1 MQQLGSNVFTYGSL
15 MFAPVWLSVCSQTY
29 VTLPATLQGYRR
41 YSVQGESYPA
51 LVPEE
56 GASVTG
62 LVYRNVTADDCRRLD
77 QFEGAEYVGRSAAV
91 TSSEETINAMFYEF
105 VALDKLLR
113 QDWSVAQ
120 FEEKGLQTFLSRHVG
135 DFLATGERQPHS
147 R

>member
-29 VTLPATLQGYRR
+29 LTLPATLQGYRR
-41 YSVQGESYPA
+41 HCVQGESYPA
-51 LVPEE
+51 LVPEK

-62 LVYRNVTADDCRRLD
+62 LVYRNVTADDCRKLD
-77 QFEGAEYVGRSAAV
+77 QFEGAEYVGRSATV
-91 TSSEETINAMFYEF
+91 ESSEGTINAVFYEF

-113 QDWSVAQ
+113 QDWNVAQ
-120 FEEKGLQTFLSRHVG
+120 FEEKGLQTFLSRQVG
-135 DFLATGERQPHS
+135 DFLATGERQPRS